1 MGRQFV
7 LRLLRDVDMSHATE
21 SLELQDIRVTLRVG
35 RLVDRLGHVFVLAL
49 DNDEERIQCLE
60 VYSEQGSTAQCWVT
74 LD

>member
-21 SLELQDIRVTLRVG
+21 SLELQDIRVTLRV
-35 RLVDRLGHVFVLAL
+35 RHLVNQLGHVFVLAL

-60 VYSEQGSTAQCWVT
+60 VCSKQGSTAQCWAT